1 MDYEQLHS
9 AVTKLLAK
17 TQKEMEKLI
26 GTLNLERDSLRTNND
41 TLTLY
46 AKQLQVKVKEQ
57 ESIIE
62 QYEKT
67 LLVLVGRL
75 QDKSKFIS
83 EQMNKQTGG
92 IISETKNFK

>member
-1 MDYEQLHS
+1 ML
-9 AVTKLLAK
+9 K
-17 TQKEMEKLI
+17 KEMEKLI

-46 AKQLQVKVKEQ
+46 AKQLQVKVKDQ

>member
-1 MDYEQLHS
+1 ML
-9 AVTKLLAK
+9 K
-17 TQKEMEKLI
+17 KEIEKLI
-26 GTLNLERDSLRTNND
+26 GTLNLERDSLRTNNG

-83 EQMNKQTGG
+83 DQMNKQTGG